1 MPTLLADAAANLDAW
16 TMTPIAQMPT
26 MQLAYARYLGATPV
40 LQLHDKESLGC
51 ITTPWAPNV
60 FRGSGSETRVTM
72 TLNVPEATREAFELI
87 EEHVRELLRPAYPK
101 IDALWHS
108 ATKPGERYR
117 STLRAKI
124 NIAGDKMVRYVDVD
138 GNPVDPPT
146 NWVGLSV
153 LPLIAVRGAYVQK
166 TGAGLMVD
174 VLAVMVGSVQE
185 RRDEELTFI

>member
-16 TMTPIAQMPT
+16 TMTPITQVAT

-40 LQLHDKESLGC
+40 LQLHCREDMGC

-60 FRGSGSETRVTM
+60 FRGSGSEARVTM
-72 TLNVPEATREAFELI
+72 TMNIPESVREAFELI
-87 EEHVRELLRPAYPK
+87 EEHVRELLRPVCPK

-108 ATKPGERYR
+108 ASKPGERCR
-117 STLRAKI
+117 STLRAEI
-124 NIAGDKMVRYVDVD
+124 NIAGEKMVRYVDVD